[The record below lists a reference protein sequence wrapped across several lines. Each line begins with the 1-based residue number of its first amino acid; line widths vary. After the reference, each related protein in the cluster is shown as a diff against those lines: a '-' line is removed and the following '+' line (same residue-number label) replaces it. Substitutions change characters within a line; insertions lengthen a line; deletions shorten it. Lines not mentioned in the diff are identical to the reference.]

1 MAKYTYETV
10 RIHMNSGFLRMKPQE
25 DYREV
30 IRRYAEQGWRF
41 VQAFAPSV
49 YGHGLSEY
57 IDLIFEKEI

>member
-10 RIHMNSGFLRMKPQE
+10 RIELKSGFLGMKDEE

-30 IRRYAEQGWRF
+30 NRRYAAEGWRL
-41 VQAFAPSV
+41 VQAFAPPV
-49 YGHGLSEY
+49 VGYGLAQY

>member
-10 RIHMNSGFLRMKPQE
+10 RIELKSGFVAMKAEE

-30 IRRYAEQGWRF
+30 IRRYAEEGWRL
-41 VQAFAPSV
+41 VQAFAPPLTG
-49 YGHGLSEY
+49 YGLAQY

>member
-10 RIHMNSGFLRMKPQE
+10 RIELKSGFVAMKAEE

-30 IRRYAEQGWRF
+30 IRRYAEEGWRL
-41 VQAFAPSV
+41 VQAFAPPLTG
-49 YGHGLSEY
+49 YGRAQY

>member
-10 RIHMNSGFLRMKPQE
+10 RIELKSGFLGMKAEE

-30 IRRYAEQGWRF
+30 IRRYAAEGWRL
-41 VQAFAPSV
+41 VQAFAPPV
-49 YGHGLSEY
+49 VGYGLAQY